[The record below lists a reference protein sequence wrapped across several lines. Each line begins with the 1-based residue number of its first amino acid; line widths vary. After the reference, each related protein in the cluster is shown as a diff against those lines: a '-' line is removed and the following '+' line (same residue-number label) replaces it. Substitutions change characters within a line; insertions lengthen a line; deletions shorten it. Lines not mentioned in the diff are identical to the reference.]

1 MDMIISF
8 IFLFILF
15 LIWSI
20 LMINGKLNILDN
32 NFYRKINIT
41 SVKTRLF
48 KGITFLAS
56 AKFVAILCVILLI
69 IISNKRIP
77 IAVIANMLIMWP
89 LIGGTKNTFKRAR
102 PNTNRLVVE
111 KGYSYISGHT
121 MTATVFYGFII
132 FLVIISS
139 LVLPLKVIFVILL
152 SLLILLVAYTR
163 VYLGVHYLSDT
174 IGAILFGS
182 SYLLLYIYFTY
193 FVLGFI

>member
-1 MDMIISF
+1 
-8 IFLFILF
+8 
-15 LIWSI
+15 
-20 LMINGKLNILDN
+20 MINGKLNILDN

-89 LIGGTKNTFKRAR
+89 LIGGTKNTFKRER
-102 PNTNRLVVE
+102 PNINRLVVE

>member
-41 SVKTRLF
+41 SVKTRLL

-102 PNTNRLVVE
+102 PNINRLVVE

-152 SLLILLVAYTR
+152 TLLILLVAYTR

>member
-102 PNTNRLVVE
+102 PNINRLVVE

-152 SLLILLVAYTR
+152 TLLILLVAYTR

>member
-41 SVKTRLF
+41 SVKTWLF

-102 PNTNRLVVE
+102 PNINRLVVE

>member
-102 PNTNRLVVE
+102 PNINRLVVE

-152 SLLILLVAYTR
+152 TLLILLVAYTR

-182 SYLLLYIYFTY
+182 SYLLLYIYFIY

>member
-102 PNTNRLVVE
+102 PNINRLVVE